1 MIVVRTFPMIIT
13 VAAADV
19 FPMRDERPNLS
30 MGARALNVGQSPP
43 KAIVD
48 TAIRAGI

>member
-1 MIVVRTFPMIIT
+1 MIVVRTFPMLIT

-30 MGARALNVGQSPP
+30 MGARALNIGQSPP

-48 TAIRAGI
+48 TVIRAGM